1 MKIVQEHEHP
11 ALRVTSEK
19 VPAAL
24 FGSTELAETIR
35 QMFALLKAEDDG
47 VAIAAPQI
55 GIAKQIFVIAPKVA
69 KTLKENHLVYINP
82 KITKCSQ
89 EKKYMDEGCL
99 SVRWLYGQVL
109 RHTRVTITAYDENG
123 VKFQRG
129 AGGLLA
135 HIFQHETD
143 HLAGRLFIDT
153 AINITKLSDDD
164 IVALQNNNT
173 KNNQE

>member
-11 ALRVTSEK
+11 ALRATSEK
-19 VPAAL
+19 IATAA
-24 FGSTELAETIR
+24 FGSPELTETIR
-35 QMFALLKAEDDG
+35 QMFQLLKAEDDG

-55 GIAKQIFVIAPKVA
+55 GIAQQIFVIAPKVA
-69 KTLKENHLVYINP
+69 KELKEKHLIYINP
-82 KITKCSQ
+82 KITKRSQ

-123 VKFQRG
+123 VKFERG

-143 HLAGRLFIDT
+143 HLAGTLFIDT
-153 AINITKLSDDD
+153 AINVTKLSDDA
-164 IVALQNNNT
+164 IETIT
-173 KNNQE
+173 KKNEKNI